1 MHQWCQT
8 TVVLTRSS
16 MAVEGTEVLWCLTWF
31 KWLKSGPSHVTWS
44 IVIITSLM
52 KVQNEHSTLGCDE
65 HFDEK
70 SNILERYYN
79 CDAPIY
85 SGADRDVQLKAGV
98 KENVENFWLPD
109 WNRCAKCVKMTLNT
123 LCGSEIDWIYRT
135 IVGQIDRFAFR
146 WSSFERESVLS
157 LVP

>member
-1 MHQWCQT
+1 
-8 TVVLTRSS
+8 
-16 MAVEGTEVLWCLTWF
+16 
-31 KWLKSGPSHVTWS
+31 
-44 IVIITSLM
+44 M

-98 KENVENFWLPD
+98 KENVENFWLSD

-123 LCGSEIDWIYRT
+123 LWLVRDWLDLSDNCRT
-135 IVGQIDRFAFR
+135 NWPFCF
-146 WSSFERESVLS
+146 
-157 LVP
+157 